1 MASKGRLSFAVR
13 AEHHQN
19 GLVKRLFAI
28 AGRWSVIE
36 KKVLSPE
43 WIHALTSRSETKLSY
58 RATESKRSNVVL
70 SADLTTTKDLL
81 EIADGKRDSEKSR
94 LPSS

>member
-1 MASKGRLSFAVR
+1 MASKGRLSFAAR

-28 AGRWSVIE
+28 AGRWSSIE
-36 KKVLSPE
+36 KKVLVIRVDSCF
-43 WIHALTSRSETKLSY
+43 TSRSKTKLSH

-81 EIADGKRDSEKSR
+81 EIADGKRNSVKSR